1 MGTKFVILCLDQVL
15 ALKITRIVKGNQ
27 VINSF
32 EAKMKKDLN
41 NKHLSHI
48 CFKLRKSWNA
58 LLNKKF

>member
-41 NKHLSHI
+41 KDAR
-48 CFKLRKSWNA
+48 CFGFAEVPHHKDKG
-58 LLNKKF
+58 